1 MIKLIA
7 MDIDNTIT
15 SYKNHIPKKNI
26 LAIRKACRYGIKIV
40 LASGR
45 PENSILDVARRLDI
59 ENNCYA
65 ISFNGSRIRELSSN
79 RILFNANLPKEL
91 FCELLRLAK
100 QENIFMH
107 TYKDNTIVTEKNN
120 FYSKL
125 EAKLIKFQIEEVE
138 DLAEKINGNDI
149 LKVLLLESPKK
160 LRKAAAHI
168 IPQIQHKMSA
178 SFSAPF
184 FLDISALGADKG
196 TSLKNLAEQLGINR
210 EHIIAFGDNFN
221 DKTMIEYAGIGVVMG
236 NACSEMKKI
245 ANVVAPPCYFAGFAK
260 VLEKYL

>member
-15 SYKNHIPKKNI
+15 SYKNLIPKRNI
-26 LAIRKACRYGIKIV
+26 VAIRNACKQGIKIV

-45 PENSILDVARRLDI
+45 PENSILKVAHRLGI
-59 ENNCYA
+59 ENDCYV
-65 ISFNGSRIRELSSN
+65 ISFNGSRIRKLSSD
-79 RILFNANLPKEL
+79 RILFNANLSKDE
-91 FCELLRLAK
+91 FCELRQLAK

-107 TYKDNTIVTEKNN
+107 TYKDNTILTEKNN
-120 FYSKL
+120 FYSKF
-125 EAKLIKFQIEEVE
+125 ESRIIRFKIEEVKN
-138 DLAEKINGNDI
+138 LPEKINGTDI

-160 LRKAAAHI
+160 LRKAAEHI
-168 IPQIQHKMSA
+168 IPKIQDRMSA

-184 FLDISALGADKG
+184 FLDISASGADKG
-196 TSLKNLAEQLGINR
+196 TSLKKLAEYLGINR
-210 EHIIAFGDNFN
+210 ENIIAFGDNFN

-236 NACSEMKKI
+236 NACTQMKEI
-245 ANVVAPPCYFAGFAK
+245 ADVVAPPCYFAGFAK

>member
-26 LAIRKACRYGIKIV
+26 LAIRKAYKQGIKIV

-45 PENSILDVARRLDI
+45 PENSILDVAHRLGI
-59 ENNCYA
+59 ENNCYV
-65 ISFNGSRIRELSSN
+65 ISFNGSRIRDLSSN
-79 RILFNANLPKEL
+79 RVLFNVNLPKKQ
-91 FCELLRLAK
+91 FCELLQLAK
-100 QENIFMH
+100 QENIFAH

-120 FYSKL
+120 FYSRF
-125 EAKLIKFQIEEVE
+125 EAKLIKFEIKEVE
-138 DLAEKINGNDI
+138 NLVEEINENDI

-160 LRKAAAHI
+160 LRKAATHI

-184 FLDISALGADKG
+184 LLDISASGADKG
-196 TSLKNLAEQLGINR
+196 TSLKNLAEYLGINR
-210 EHIIAFGDNFN
+210 DDIIAFGDNFN
-221 DKTMIEYAGIGVVMG
+221 DKTMIEYAGTGVVMG

-245 ANVVAPPCYFAGFAK
+245 ADVIAPPCYFAGFAK